1 MKQKRLK
8 KKSKQADDKMEA
20 TIKKPVEKKNY
31 ASFYTVD
38 TILNE
43 KTIDGKF
50 TVRQFEGKDKD
61 GNNCTGVDII
71 FKNQYVSAVAL
82 FSNDTNNKIKNI
94 YDSINDFDGV
104 YRFVYLFGV

>member
-1 MKQKRLK
+1 MIK
-8 KKSKQADDKMEA
+8 DDKMET
-20 TIKKPVEKKNY
+20 TIKRPVEKKNY

-38 TILNE
+38 TVLNE

-50 TVRQFEGKDKD
+50 TVRQFKGKDRG
-61 GNNCTGVDII
+61 GNNCTGIDII

-82 FSNDTNNKIKNI
+82 FSDDTNNKTKNI

-104 YRFVYLFGV
+104 YRFVYLFGL